1 MKLTNNTGGVKM
13 MNKKYLL
20 AGGIVSALLLGA
32 CSSVSADT
40 DMDWEADG
48 KEGTAEVTSGQ
59 VETDKVEQNAQK
71 AVEEAKKNFDG
82 KVIDVE
88 LDEED
93 GIYYYEIEM
102 KNGKEEY
109 EVDINAETLE
119 ILEEDFDRDEDGDD
133 AEERD
138 EEDGEDA
145 EGSDDDKNDQDRA
158 DSSMISSEEAV
169 QIAEE
174 KTGGQAVEWDFDDDD
189 AEYEVELEA
198 DGEEV
203 EVELDAKTG
212 EIVDTDD

>member
-1 MKLTNNTGGVKM
+1 
-13 MNKKYLL
+13 
-20 AGGIVSALLLGA
+20 
-32 CSSVSADT
+32 
-40 DMDWEADG
+40 
-48 KEGTAEVTSGQ
+48 
-59 VETDKVEQNAQK
+59 
-71 AVEEAKKNFDG
+71 
-82 KVIDVE
+82 
-88 LDEED
+88 
-93 GIYYYEIEM
+93 M

-133 AEERD
+133 AEER
-138 EEDGEDA
+138 EEDDGEDA
-145 EGSDDDKNDQDRA
+145 EGRDDDKNAQDRA

-212 EIVDTDD
+212 EIIDTDD